1 MSKKQLTSETFT
13 WTPNR
18 KYKKIYFAGVGT
30 VLVMSNP
37 EKRKERIKI
46 ISKAVKK
53 IPREVKVRSS
63 YNWYNSPIGLR
74 YREAVK
80 KIGLCKSTESISEN
94 RRASMKKAL
103 YLRTKNNP
111 FKFVDGIIEEDVLTD
126 RLHTCSGVVEDR
138 SILNG

>member
-18 KYKKIYFAGVGT
+18 KYKKIGFAGIDT

-37 EKRKERIKI
+37 EKRKERIKRI
-46 ISKAVKK
+46 KRGVKK
-53 IPREVKVRSS
+53 IPTELKVRNSR
-63 YNWYNSPIGLR
+63 NWYNSPIGLR
-74 YREAVK
+74 YREAIK
-80 KIGLCKSTESISEN
+80 KIGLYKYTESHSEN
-94 RRASMKKAL
+94 RSSSMKKVIRL
-103 YLRTKNNP
+103 STKKDP
-111 FKFVDGIIEEDVLTD
+111 FKFVDGIIEVDVLTD